1 MEKHSYSLILL
12 DENNKKFGNRFLLN
26 TEKYLGDYKKTNPNI
41 IDNLI
46 KPSREQLN
54 QYALNL
60 AIHIAIAEAIE
71 KEKND
76 QKIKDKSDDSLKSSS
91 SEKTTIVI
99 QSEKYTVIE
108 NIYKYFTY
116 YFRTYIS
123 ALFSNSW
130 FG

>member
-1 MEKHSYSLILL
+1 
-12 DENNKKFGNRFLLN
+12 
-26 TEKYLGDYKKTNPNI
+26 YLGDYKKTNPNI